1 MSIQL
6 NPGKAINKMSN
17 ADDHT
22 YVGYMARFRQ
32 RFDSL
37 VHPSAVAERG
47 RPLFLVDLD
56 AGCPGRTWELFLSLL
71 PEGERQ
77 HHNCRHCQFFFDR
90 YAGLVTSTGG
100 ILESAI
106 WNLNDTLQIYKPF
119 VRAVGELLKTSTI
132 DSVFYHDEP
141 YIGHPVTEDRWG
153 KWHHFGL
160 PTPAHLRA
168 TRTETAH
175 QLSAKKAEDYKT
187 MCHALSVYKIND
199 LRRAKELLL
208 TDALYRQEKI
218 AGPFG
223 FLMDLAEVRYSTKG
237 RQRINVT
244 YELIAT
250 APDGFLH
257 PRSSMVGT
265 LLDDLEGGKT
275 VDQAFAAFARKMAPT
290 AYQRPQA
297 MPAAGAV
304 KAAETKLEALGA
316 ARSLERRF
324 ARLAEVTTLWKPK
337 PMQAKAAGGVFG
349 HLMDKAPET
358 LEVGTIR
365 NITFEKLRSTVLPN
379 AVEISVYTPAK
390 GNYTGVMTAVHY
402 DAPPILRWDREVARN
417 PFSTY
422 VYSGGSSAGRWRLG
436 ANSWVPCL
444 GLMLDPPHW
453 FEESAMDTK
462 GATLILAGAMDGD
475 LQSSAIFP
483 ETLKSEF
490 HSMRSTIE
498 AHSAR
503 RPVPPGMDQ
512 GACGLSAVGATVRV
526 QSSGGIIATY
536 KIDRWD

>member
-1 MSIQL
+1 MSIQP
-6 NPGKAINKMSN
+6 NSDKAISKMSN
-17 ADDHT
+17 ADDKA
-22 YVGYMARFRQ
+22 YLGYMARFHQ
-32 RFDSL
+32 RFGSL
-37 VHPSAVAERG
+37 VNPAAFADKG
-47 RPLFLVDLD
+47 KPLFLVD
-56 AGCPGRTWELFLSLL
+56 AGNAWRTFIESL
-71 PEGERQ
+71 PIDQRQ
-77 HHNCRHCQFFFDR
+77 YHNCCHCQFFFER

-100 ILESAI
+100 VLQSAI
-106 WNLNDTLQIYKPF
+106 WNLDDTLPMYLPF
-119 VRAVGELLKTSTI
+119 VRGMQSLIQNATI
-132 DSVFYHDEP
+132 REVFYHDEP

-160 PTPAHLRA
+160 VTPAHLRA
-168 TRTETAH
+168 TRTETAN

-187 MCHALSVYKIND
+187 MCHALSVYKLD
-199 LRRAKELLL
+199 SLRNVAGLLQ

-223 FLMDLAEVRYSTKG
+223 FLLELAEARNSTRG
-237 RQRINVT
+237 PQRINVT
-244 YELIAT
+244 YEMIAA

-257 PRSSMVGT
+257 PRSSMIGT
-265 LLDDLEGGKT
+265 LLDDLEAGKT

-304 KAAETKLEALGA
+304 RAAEAKLEALGA

-337 PMQAKAAGGVFG
+337 PMQTKAAGGVFG

-365 NITFEKLRSTVLPN
+365 NITFEKLCSTVLPN

-390 GNYTGVMTAVHY
+390 GNYAGVLTAVHY

-422 VYSGGSSAGRWRLG
+422 VYTGGSSAGRWGL
-436 ANSWVPCL
+436 ASNSWVPCL

-453 FEESAMDTK
+453 FDDSAMDSK
-462 GATLILAGAMDGD
+462 GATLILAGAMDGG

-503 RPVPPGMDQ
+503 RPVPPGIDQ
-512 GACGLSAVGATVRV
+512 GACGLQVVGATVRV
-526 QSSGGIIATY
+526 QNSAGIIATY